1 MLKQRVITALILI
14 PVVLWLVLFADH
26 SVFSMAM
33 ILVVSLAAFEWG
45 MLCGLNKIGQILFS
59 LMMLVGLYVSWQF
72 MLHEQ
77 IPLFVFGLV
86 SIAWFGLTVY
96 LVTKRSSIEVSDK
109 INYAQLL
116 VGVVLLAAAWSSV
129 VDLHAVENHGSMLV
143 MFLLVLIWTADTA
156 AYFAGHKFGKHKL
169 SPVVSPGKTW
179 EGVIGA
185 FAAVA
190 VIGFFMA
197 QYDFFSNLNPLLL
210 SVVGVAVAAVSVGGD
225 LFESKIKRERGV
237 KDSGSLL
244 PGHGGVYDRIDSL
257 IAAAP
262 VYLFGV
268 LMITGDKL

>member
-26 SVFSMAM
+26 SIFSLAM
-33 ILVVSLAAFEWG
+33 ILIVSLAAYEWG
-45 MLCGLNKIGQILFS
+45 MLCGLNKTGQIIFS
-59 LMMLVGLYVSWQF
+59 LLMLIGLYASWVF
-72 MLHEQ
+72 MLHELV
-77 IPLFVFGLV
+77 PLVVFGLV
-86 SIAWFGLTVY
+86 TLLWLGLTIY
-96 LVTKRSSIEVSDK
+96 LVAKRSSIAVSDK
-109 INYAQLL
+109 LNLAQLL
-116 VGVVLLAAAWSSV
+116 LGVLLLAAAWVSV
-129 VDLHAVENHGSMLV
+129 VKLHAIDVHGSMLV
-143 MFLLVLIWTADTA
+143 MFLLILIWTADTA

-185 FAAVA
+185 FVAVA
-190 VIGFFMA
+190 IIA
-197 QYDFFSNLNPLLL
+197 YLLANYTFFSAINPFLL
-210 SVVGVAVAAVSVGGD
+210 SAIGVAVAAVSVGGD

-262 VYLFGV
+262 VYLFGIM
-268 LMITGDKL
+268 LITGDIL